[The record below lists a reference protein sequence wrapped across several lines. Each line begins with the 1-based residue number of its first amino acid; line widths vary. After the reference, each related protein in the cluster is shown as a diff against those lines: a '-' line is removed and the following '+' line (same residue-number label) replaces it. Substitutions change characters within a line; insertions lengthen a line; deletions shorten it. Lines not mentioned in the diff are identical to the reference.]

1 MPVEHAVE
9 IFVAGTVV
17 RGVVDRGVMIG
28 VLLGG
33 EQVQAVEDQRSTR
46 TRHDRADVMA
56 CERATE
62 RNRVQVDRAI
72 PALMRVRGGDVIG
85 PGTLALYAM
94 EVDARTVTGGDFGD
108 RVCPVDVLL
117 EGGVRLDDRR
127 PRFALDHDE
136 VARMCDDLLTTRR
149 P

>member
-9 IFVAGTVV
+9 VLVALAVV

-72 PALMRVRGGDVIG
+72 PALMRMRGGDVIG

-94 EVDARTVTGGDFGD
+94 EVDARTVTGGAFGD
-108 RVCPVDVLL
+108 AVLPVDAPV
-117 EGGVRLDDRR
+117 EGWVSVEDRPCCVRG
-127 PRFALDHDE
+127 
-136 VARMCDDLLTTRR
+136 
-149 P
+149 